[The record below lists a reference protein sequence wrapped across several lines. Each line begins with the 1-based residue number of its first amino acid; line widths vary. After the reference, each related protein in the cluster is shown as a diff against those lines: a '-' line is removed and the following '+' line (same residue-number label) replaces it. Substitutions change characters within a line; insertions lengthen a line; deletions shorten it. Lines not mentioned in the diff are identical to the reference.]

1 MRAFGKPIKWPYPLA
16 GKRCEKASCDILII
30 GGGMAGCFAA
40 IEAARRGASVLLAE
54 KAATET
60 SGAAGSG
67 CDHWESA
74 ATNPCSRVTP
84 EELTDAMVRSHAG
97 YNNAISHYIECREG
111 YDRLLDME
119 KMGGKI
125 RDTEEM
131 GLLNNLTGK
140 DLCRWVC

>member
-1 MRAFGKPIKWPYPLA
+1 MKTNGKQIKWPYALA
-16 GKRCEKASCDILII
+16 GNSCEKTSCDVLII

-40 IEAARRGASVLLAE
+40 IAAARSGASVLLAE

-84 EELTDAMVRSHAG
+84 EELADAMVLSHAG

-111 YDRLLDME
+111 YDRLLDLE
-119 KMGGKI
+119 KMGRPRRVHAPHQRNAGAPPASGSGAK
-125 RDTEEM
+125 E
-131 GLLNNLTGK
+131 
-140 DLCRWVC
+140 

>member
-1 MRAFGKPIKWPYPLA
+1 MKTNGKQIKWPYALA
-16 GKRCEKASCDILII
+16 GNSCEKTSCDVLII

-40 IEAARRGASVLLAE
+40 IAAARSGASVLLAE

-74 ATNPCSRVTP
+74 ATNPCSKVTP
-84 EELTDAMVRSHAG
+84 EVLTNAMLDDNDG
-97 YNNAISHYIECREG
+97 FNNGISHYIECREG
-111 YDRLLDME
+111 YDRLLDIE

-125 RDTEEM
+125 RDRIIHNFHS
-131 GLLNNLTGK
+131 LR
-140 DLCRWVC
+140 C

>member
-1 MRAFGKPIKWPYPLA
+1 MRPIGKSIKWPYTLA
-16 GKRCEKASCDILII
+16 GNRCEQDSCDVLVI

-40 IEAARRGASVLLAE
+40 ITAARSGASVMMTE
-54 KAATET
+54 KAATES

-84 EELTDAMVRSHAG
+84 EELAEAMVRSHAG

-111 YDRLLDME
+111 YDRLLDLE
-119 KMGGKI
+119 KMGGAHP
-125 RDTEEM
+125 RP
-131 GLLNNLTGK
+131 
-140 DLCRWVC
+140 